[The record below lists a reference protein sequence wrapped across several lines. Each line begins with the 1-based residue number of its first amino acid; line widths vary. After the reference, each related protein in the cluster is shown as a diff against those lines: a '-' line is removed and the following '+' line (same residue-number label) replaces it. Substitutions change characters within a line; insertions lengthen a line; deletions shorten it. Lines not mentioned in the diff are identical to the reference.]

1 LIVITPLND
10 VHSIKAVALVL
21 EFPSEVGAEG
31 LSLVRDEAKRFRTK
45 LNMRRVIR
53 SLNIPFPGLESS
65 DRVHEEESGYHY
77 FIRKPDGTEAKW
89 FEVAGN
95 RAVFCTNEYTDF
107 NSFWAEA
114 KYFLDI
120 GCKAFGS
127 SGAKAEKLTLEY
139 RDEFTSP
146 DIHWDP
152 EELFSNRSELL
163 SMGAIKKSKYWHSHY
178 GFFDE
183 LAGRDS
189 LNLGKI
195 NHVRM
200 ADSFDGTY
208 FSQVDITLTHGVALA
223 PGDELEPLV
232 RSLKAVH
239 KTHITDI
246 LSEKMLEAIGLRTG
260 S

>member
-1 LIVITPLND
+1 MITPLND

-21 EFPSEVGAEG
+21 EFPSGIQPDG
-31 LSLVRDEAKRFRTK
+31 LSLVREEAKRFRSK

-53 SLNIPFPGLESS
+53 SLNIPFPVLDNSE
-65 DRVHEEESGYHY
+65 RLHEEESGYRY
-77 FIRKPDGTEAKW
+77 FIIKPDGAEAKW
-89 FEVAGN
+89 FEVSGN

-107 NSFWAEA
+107 NSYWAEA
-114 KYFLDI
+114 KYFLEI
-120 GCKAFGS
+120 GCKAFGL
-127 SGAKAEKLTLEY
+127 SGSKAEKLTLEY

-146 DIHWDP
+146 DINWEP
-152 EELFSNRSELL
+152 EELFSKQSELL
-163 SMGAIKKSKYWHSHY
+163 SNGSIKQSKYWHSHY

-183 LAGRDS
+183 LEGRES

-208 FSQVDITLTHGVALA
+208 FSQVDITLTHGVAIA
-223 PGDELEPLV
+223 PGDELDHLV
-232 RSLKAVH
+232 YSLKAVH
-239 KTHITDI
+239 KSHITDI
-246 LSEKMLEAIGLRTG
+246 LSENMLKAIGLRTG